1 LWISHPPLASLPWE
15 FAYVS
20 RTDSVREGFVALN
33 ELFSLVR
40 FETLGQPI
48 STLAP
53 ADPTKLR
60 MVAVF
65 SNPEQSEKLPGI
77 PGERNKIDASIR
89 ATWPSMQLTVI
100 PKDGS
105 STRVTPGDLNAAM
118 QGDVHLFHFSGHG
131 DFPIKGLGMAGMPSP
146 GRGEIVLDK
155 GDGNAFL
162 YSADDLADALQ
173 GRGVRLAFLNACNV
187 GKRDSTHYFTGIA
200 PALQDAGVPAVIG
213 MQFKVRDDNA
223 EVFSEVFYRV
233 LAETNSVDRAVLEG
247 RKQVF
252 ANNKTSGETRP
263 HRDWGTPV
271 LYLRAEGDGLFAAIE
286 EKVAVNGDNS
296 AQDET
301 VPPKSDRV
309 PVKREVKVPHSKSWT
324 RPKMFK
330 LLQGL
335 TRANLQE
342 LCTVHFTVVQG
353 SVNTDV
359 EYNMRM
365 GLLDYCDKQRKL
377 DELAELAREMNP
389 TLHDEIAAT
398 L

>member
-1 LWISHPPLASLPWE
+1 
-15 FAYVS
+15 
-20 RTDSVREGFVALN
+20 
-33 ELFSLVR
+33 
-40 FETLGQPI
+40 
-48 STLAP
+48 
-53 ADPTKLR
+53 
-60 MVAVF
+60 
-65 SNPEQSEKLPGI
+65 
-77 PGERNKIDASIR
+77 
-89 ATWPSMQLTVI
+89 MQLTVI

-271 LYLRAEGDGLFAAIE
+271 LYLRAEGESLFSQQAERLASPGLPSTPNGAGQEGAI
-286 EKVAVNGDNS
+286 
-296 AQDET
+296 
-301 VPPKSDRV
+301 DRV
-309 PVKREVKVPHSKSWT
+309 RLRNFLAQNFSLRNQDFDLLCDNLSQTYQSKGVKVSMEDIGGSTAQAVALNLIQYMDRRGWLQYLFEQAMKD
-324 RPKMFK
+324 RP
-330 LLQGL
+330 
-335 TRANLQE
+335 
-342 LCTVHFTVVQG
+342 
-353 SVNTDV
+353 
-359 EYNMRM
+359 
-365 GLLDYCDKQRKL
+365 DK
-377 DELAELAREMNP
+377 P
-389 TLHDEIAAT
+389 F
-398 L
+398 